1 MGNENVLFV
10 HNGIIFRWKAKFTHE
25 IGMYIDGHKKDY
37 IEWYIPNSERQI
49 VHVLSHQ
56 HLCPNPQKRVYNVEY
71 HKSQK
76 SIKRP

>member
-37 IEWYIPNSERQI
+37 IEWDIPNSERQI

-56 HLCPNPQKRVYNVEY
+56 HLFQILRSEY
-71 HKSQK
+71 TMWNITKASK
-76 SIKRP
+76 V